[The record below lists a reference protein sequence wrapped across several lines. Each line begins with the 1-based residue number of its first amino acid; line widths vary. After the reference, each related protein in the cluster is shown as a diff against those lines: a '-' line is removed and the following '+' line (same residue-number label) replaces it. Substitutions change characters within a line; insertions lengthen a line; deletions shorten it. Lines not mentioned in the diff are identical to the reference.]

1 MDWYLSRG
9 TGSSRVQQMFLGAA
23 NIQPLLI
30 WPLFGKTLPQG
41 EERIKTAVLRKGPGK
56 TATYET
62 KLGREVLPGV

>member
-1 MDWYLSRG
+1 
-9 TGSSRVQQMFLGAA
+9 MFLGAA